1 MLNSISPF
9 FTSLF
14 ARKDYFF
21 CTLITILGAAIRI
34 YNYDQIPVHNWTA
47 DEYAF
52 AWSGMSL
59 IKDHVPT
66 SWSWLK
72 AYRYIPTIDWKNTTY
87 QLVTPW
93 LDHPPLF
100 SLIVGSA
107 AILAGANTFYDCTLT
122 SIRIPSLI
130 FGIFAIPLFYIL
142 SLKLCNTKIAMISA
156 LIFATN
162 PNTVFLSRLA
172 VSENLILFLSLVT
185 LLCFLRYCDSSNS
198 TYLYISAFLA
208 GIASLAK
215 ITGFFLVPVLCL
227 LLIYRH
233 KLRESLVVFVIGL
246 LLISIY
252 FIYGSIY
259 DFDLFIKILQSHTE
273 RFDNFL
279 LFKEIILKPVFFE
292 DGWLTFSWLV
302 LIAVFR
308 SYKANIK
315 YQIIYIPIIVYSFI
329 LLFTGSQSHFYA
341 WYLIPYFPFL
351 FLALGI
357 FWEDFISHPDFLNAC
372 LISIFIVGWSF
383 NYSLQYG
390 LGKFLLELS
399 ITKYLFIG
407 FICLLITP
415 FLVHSVIQSR
425 RTKFFAS
432 VVALLT
438 MVILFW
444 GNINIIYS
452 YADKISGS
460 QALVK

>member
-1 MLNSISPF
+1 VLDSIITF
-9 FTSLF
+9 LTSLF
-14 ARKDYFF
+14 ARKDWFF
-21 CTLITILGAAIRI
+21 CTVITILGSAIRI
-34 YNYDQIPVHNWTA
+34 YKYDQIPVHNWTA

-59 IKDHVPT
+59 IKNHVPT

-72 AYRYIPTIDWKNTTY
+72 AYGDLPKATWKGGIY

-107 AILAGANTFYDCTLT
+107 AILGGANTFFDCTLT

-130 FGIFAIPLFYIL
+130 FGILAIPLFYIL
-142 SLKLCNTKIAMISA
+142 SLKLCNTNVAIIST
-156 LIFATN
+156 LILATN

-172 VSENLILFLSLVT
+172 VSENLMLFLSLLT
-185 LLCFLRYCDSSNS
+185 LLCFLRYCESSNS

-215 ITGFFLVPVLCL
+215 ITGFFLVPMLCL

-233 KLRESLVVFVIGL
+233 KWRESLGVFVIGL
-246 LLISIY
+246 LLLSVY

-259 DFDLFIKILQSHTE
+259 DLELFLKILQSHTE

-292 DGWLTFSWLV
+292 DGWLTFSWLI

-308 SYKANIK
+308 TSKANIK

-357 FWEDFISHPDFLNAC
+357 FLEDFISNPDFFSAC
-372 LISIFIVGWSF
+372 LISIFIVAWGF
-383 NYSLQYG
+383 NYNLQYG
-390 LGKFLLELS
+390 VGNFLLELS

-407 FICLLITP
+407 FISLLITP
-415 FLVHSVIQSR
+415 FLVHSVIQPR
-425 RTKFFAS
+425 QTKFFAS
-432 VVALLT
+432 LVAVLII
-438 MVILFW
+438 VILFL
-444 GNINIIYS
+444 GNINIVYS
-452 YADKISGS
+452 Y
-460 QALVK
+460 